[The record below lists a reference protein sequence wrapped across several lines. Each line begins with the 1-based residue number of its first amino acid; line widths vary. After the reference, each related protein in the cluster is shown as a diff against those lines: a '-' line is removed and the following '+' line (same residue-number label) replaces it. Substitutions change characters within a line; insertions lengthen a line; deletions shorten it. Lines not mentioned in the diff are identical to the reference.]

1 MLLRSDPQPKVQLT
15 MSDEDEDD
23 NEIMS
28 EEDTPMVGKTGW
40 LDDENDDDDDE
51 EDTGKE
57 TMVMNPT
64 SVRERIDYALEILAD
79 FKSREDKSQSRVD
92 IIVALSKDLS
102 EYYGYINELSDFLL
116 DLFSP
121 SECVEYMD
129 ASDRPRPMVIRTN
142 TIKSTRKDLME
153 ALSKR
158 GSTMEAV
165 EWSKV
170 AIKVTE
176 SSVPI
181 GATPEY
187 LAGYYMLQSAAS
199 LNPVMALDP
208 QPGERILDMASAPGG
223 KTSYIAQLMKNSGT
237 VIANDLK
244 PQRQKATV
252 ANLHRMG
259 VKNTIVCCYDGRK
272 IPKIM
277 KGFDR
282 VLLDAP
288 CSGLGV
294 ISRDQTVKLQRTFK
308 DIQRIAHLQK
318 ELLCAAIDAVDPTS
332 KTGGVVVYSTCSIST
347 EENEQ
352 VVNYILQKRFVRLVE
367 TGLEVGKP
375 GLTRHKERRFHPS
388 LVLTRRFY
396 PHVHNMDGFYVAKF
410 KKFANGARGTSI
422 DEEEEN
428 EGGEEEEEEDKDD
441 VEALRIASKAA
452 ATIERKENR
461 KRDAATAAAASAVT
475 TSSKAEVAAE
485 GKISKLNGK
494 PSDNE
499 TKKVEVLSAE
509 KSELVKKGTKSAQ
522 IRAVPI
528 APVTEVAADVPVAVV
543 SERKKNVVAVA
554 TPVKAKTVTAQST
567 SNSSDSTAKSPKAV
581 AEVAAKS
588 PKVLAAK
595 SPKVAAVAAKSVA
608 ELPVSPVKAKVS
620 RPREEDE
627 EEPRVPK
634 KRRLS
639 IKGMRGTSSAA
650 KQVTNTPQRESFS
663 KSMRLCRRILDV
675 H

>member
-1 MLLRSDPQPKVQLT
+1 VHSVEI
-15 MSDEDEDD
+15 MSDEDDD
-23 NEIMS
+23 EYDVAS
-28 EEDTPMVGKTGW
+28 DEDTEMGGTKER
-40 LDDENDDDDDE
+40 LYENDGDDDE
-51 EDTGKE
+51 EDNEKE

-64 SVRERIDYALEILAD
+64 SVRERIDYALEILSD
-79 FKSREDKSQSRVD
+79 FKSREDKTQSRVD
-92 IIVALSKDLS
+92 IIAALSKDLS

-158 GSTMEAV
+158 GSTLEAV

-199 LNPVMALDP
+199 LNPVMALAP

-237 VIANDLK
+237 IIANDLK

-259 VKNTIVCCYDGRK
+259 VKNAIVCCYDGRK

-332 KTGGVVVYSTCSIST
+332 RTGGIVVYSTCSISS

-388 LVLTRRFY
+388 LALTRRFY
-396 PHVHNMDGFYVAKF
+396 PHVHNMDGFYVAKLQ
-410 KKFANGARGTSI
+410 KYANGVRGESV
-422 DEEEEN
+422 
-428 EGGEEEEEEDKDD
+428 EEEEEDDQDEEETEQD
-441 VEALRIASKAA
+441 VEALRVAAKAA
-452 ATIERKENR
+452 ATIERKESRR
-461 KRDAATAAAASAVT
+461 KEAAEAAAILATVPAAVIPT
-475 TSSKAEVAAE
+475 E
-485 GKISKLNGK
+485 
-494 PSDNE
+494 
-499 TKKVEVLSAE
+499 KKVESKEKKPSGKEKRKREPEAE
-509 KSELVKKGTKSAQ
+509 TVTPIVEKAIEVMGTSKEA
-522 IRAVPI
+522 PPNKTTP
-528 APVTEVAADVPVAVV
+528 APVAFSKVVPAVIKAAAPVASTVAKVVPVHAVTKAPATPKDAVKASATPSKKAVQDAPPTIPKATVAAP
-543 SERKKNVVAVA
+543 
-554 TPVKAKTVTAQST
+554 
-567 SNSSDSTAKSPKAV
+567 AKSPAASKTPVVKTASSLPTKSP
-581 AEVAAKS
+581 AAKS
-588 PKVLAAK
+588 PKVTDPPAK
-595 SPKVAAVAAKSVA
+595 
-608 ELPVSPVKAKVS
+608 LKVS
-620 RPREEDE
+620 RGREYDDEEDD
-627 EEPRVPK
+627 EEPRNFK
-634 KRRLS
+634 KRRMS
-639 IKGMRGTSSAA
+639 IKDLRVVSAA
-650 KQVTNTPQRESFS
+650 LKKVR
-663 KSMRLCRRILDV
+663 

>member
-1 MLLRSDPQPKVQLT
+1 
-15 MSDEDEDD
+15 MSDEDDD
-23 NEIMS
+23 EYDVTS
-28 EEDTPMVGKTGW
+28 DEDTEMGGTKER
-40 LDDENDDDDDE
+40 LYENDGEDDE
-51 EDTGKE
+51 EDNEKE

-64 SVRERIDYALEILAD
+64 SVRERIDYALEILSD

-92 IIVALSKDLS
+92 IIAALSKDLS

-158 GSTMEAV
+158 GSTLEAV

-199 LNPVMALDP
+199 LNPVMALAP

-237 VIANDLK
+237 IIANDLK

-259 VKNTIVCCYDGRK
+259 VKNAIVCCYDGRK

-332 KTGGVVVYSTCSIST
+332 KTGGIVVYSTCSISS

-388 LVLTRRFY
+388 LALTRRFY
-396 PHVHNMDGFYVAKF
+396 PHVHNMDGFYVAKLQ
-410 KKFANGARGTSI
+410 KYANGVRG
-422 DEEEEN
+422 DAVEE
-428 EGGEEEEEEDKDD
+428 EEEEEEDEEETEQD
-441 VEALRIASKAA
+441 VEALRVAAKAA
-452 ATIERKENR
+452 ATIERKESRR
-461 KRDAATAAAASAVT
+461 KEAAEAAANLAAAPVT
-475 TSSKAEVAAE
+475 VITTE
-485 GKISKLNGK
+485 
-494 PSDNE
+494 
-499 TKKVEVLSAE
+499 KKVESKE
-509 KSELVKKGTKSAQ
+509 KKPSGKEKRKREPEAVTAAPIVEKAVEVKETSKVAP
-522 IRAVPI
+522 PI
-528 APVTEVAADVPVAVV
+528 KTTPAPAPVAAPVAKVV
-543 SERKKNVVAVA
+543 PAVTKAPA
-554 TPVKAKTVTAQST
+554 TPKDAVKASST
-567 SNSSDSTAKSPKAV
+567 PSKKAVVKDTPPSIPKAV
-581 AEVAAKS
+581 AAAAPASSPAASKTPVVKSVSSVPAKS
-588 PKVLAAK
+588 PAVK
-595 SPKVAAVAAKSVA
+595 SPKVADPPAKI
-608 ELPVSPVKAKVS
+608 KVS
-620 RPREEDE
+620 RSREDDDEEIEDE
-627 EEPRVPK
+627 PRNFK
-634 KRRLS
+634 KRRMS
-639 IKGMRGTSSAA
+639 IKDLRVVATAL
-650 KQVTNTPQRESFS
+650 KKV
-663 KSMRLCRRILDV
+663 
-675 H
+675 

>member
-1 MLLRSDPQPKVQLT
+1 
-15 MSDEDEDD
+15 MSDEDDD
-23 NEIMS
+23 EYEVTS
-28 EEDTPMVGKTGW
+28 QEDTENGGTNDW
-40 LDDENDDDDDE
+40 LNEDDDDGEDE

-79 FKSREDKSQSRVD
+79 FKSREDKTQSRVD
-92 IIVALSKDLS
+92 IITALSKDLS

-158 GSTMEAV
+158 GSTLEAV

-199 LNPVMALDP
+199 LNPVMALAP

-237 VIANDLK
+237 IIANDLK

-259 VKNTIVCCYDGRK
+259 VKNAIVCCYDGRK

-294 ISRDQTVKLQRTFK
+294 ISRDQTVKLQRTLK
-308 DIQRIAHLQK
+308 DVQRIAHLQK
-318 ELLCAAIDAVDPTS
+318 ELLCAAVDAVDPNS
-332 KTGGVVVYSTCSIST
+332 KTGGIVVYSTCSISS

-352 VVNYILQKRFVRLVE
+352 VVNYILQKRFVKLVD

-388 LVLTRRFY
+388 LTLTRRFY
-396 PHVHNMDGFYVAKF
+396 PHVHNMDGFYVAKLQ
-410 KKFANGARGTSI
+410 KFANGVRGEAEEDVEEAEGGD
-422 DEEEEN
+422 DEEEDEGEN
-428 EGGEEEEEEDKDD
+428 S
-441 VEALRIASKAA
+441 EAMRIAAKAA
-452 ATIERKENR
+452 ITIERKESR
-461 KRDAATAAAASAVT
+461 RREAAEVAAAAALVSNASKKIEVKPASKDKKKKEPAVEAVVVPAVEKKVEGAVIVKAAPVKKAVPDSKAAPVVRATPEVAKMSPVPAVTVAPTKEIKKASNTPKKSAGVVTAAAA
-475 TSSKAEVAAE
+475 
-485 GKISKLNGK
+485 
-494 PSDNE
+494 
-499 TKKVEVLSAE
+499 VEV
-509 KSELVKKGTKSAQ
+509 V
-522 IRAVPI
+522 
-528 APVTEVAADVPVAVV
+528 APVPAAL
-543 SERKKNVVAVA
+543 S
-554 TPVKAKTVTAQST
+554 
-567 SNSSDSTAKSPKAV
+567 AKSPKSNASKVPPV
-581 AEVAAKS
+581 ATSPSIIPALPKS
-588 PKVLAAK
+588 ASK
-595 SPKVAAVAAKSVA
+595 SGS
-608 ELPVSPVKAKVS
+608 LPVKVKMS
-620 RPREEDE
+620 RSREYDDE
-627 EEPRVPK
+627 VDVEEPRNPK

-639 IKGMRGTSSAA
+639 LKNIRVLATALKEVS
-650 KQVTNTPQRESFS
+650 
-663 KSMRLCRRILDV
+663 
-675 H
+675 